1 MRLRLKLV
9 SIHFI
14 VLLML
19 SVSFVVY
26 VPKEAY
32 GSTTTL
38 EGLGDISRY
47 NAVVFGNHKAIGG
60 DIEGAIAVQGDM
72 DASGYTI
79 VGAAAGTSNIVGEKW
94 VDEGYPSLL
103 LSGKLKKSRE
113 ESFIIQNGI
122 VVMTKESDPDRII
135 QSSYDRIV
143 YKEKLEIDAKF
154 NEFRNIVNQV
164 SKNAGQYKTNTPIP
178 NMSHGIGK
186 DINNPN
192 IYVSSELT
200 GKISVDIRD
209 VFLPNAKDKDFIV
222 MYSDAI
228 EVTFKNGSILY
239 DTNNIGKATDIVP
252 TSQPYSPNSP
262 FTELYGKMIWVFP
275 NAKKITTEGYG
286 VVGSVFAPNA
296 VLETKG
302 GSINGQAFVGAV
314 QQTGGFEFHNFK
326 FNWKHWN
333 KPSTGKVK
341 IKKVDSNNDNKK
353 LVGAKFKIEDLNGKI
368 VGELVTNEEG
378 EAISKDLPIGNYTL
392 VEKEAPKGYE
402 LSKDKIAVKVEK
414 DAEVEIKIGNK
425 KLPDPM
431 GKMKLVKVDISD
443 KNKKLA
449 GAKFHIEDA
458 KGKVVGELITDEKGE
473 AISKDLPIGNY
484 TLVEKEAPKG
494 YELSKDKIAVKV
506 EKDAEV
512 EIKIGNK
519 KLPDPMGKMKLVKV
533 DISDKNKKLAGA
545 KFKIEDLNGKI
556 VGELVTNEEGEA
568 ISKDLPIGNYTLVEK
583 EAPKGYELSKD
594 KIAVKV
600 EKDAEVEIKIGNKKL
615 PDPMGKMKLVKVDI
629 SDKNK
634 KLAGAKFH
642 IEDAKGKVV
651 GELITD
657 EKGEMISKDLPIGNY
672 TLVEI
677 EAPKGYELLKD
688 KIAVKIEKDTV
699 VEIKIENKK
708 LPDPTGQFEIEKVDD
723 KDSELKLKGAVFQV
737 LDKEGKELSR
747 LITDEKGKVI
757 SNQLAIGK
765 YTIKEIKAP
774 NGYMLLRDPIEIEI
788 TEAVKKQKITVKNA
802 KNNWVIPNTGGSG
815 TTIFYV
821 MGIMLMFGVLYFCKK
836 NRIL

>member
-103 LSGKLKKSRE
+103 LSGKFKKSRE

-200 GKISVDIRD
+200 GKINLDIRD

-222 MYSDAI
+222 MYSNAT

-239 DTNNIGKATDIVP
+239 DTNNIGRATDIVP

-262 FTELYGKMIWVFP
+262 FTELYGKVIWVFP

-326 FNWKHWN
+326 FNWQHWN

-449 GAKFHIEDA
+449 GAKF
-458 KGKVVGELITDEKGE
+458 
-473 AISKDLPIGNY
+473 
-484 TLVEKEAPKG
+484 
-494 YELSKDKIAVKV
+494 
-506 EKDAEV
+506 
-512 EIKIGNK
+512 
-519 KLPDPMGKMKLVKV
+519 
-533 DISDKNKKLAGA
+533 
-545 KFKIEDLNGKI
+545 KIEDLNGKI
-556 VGELVTNEEGEA
+556 VGELVTNEEGEV
-568 ISKDLPIGNYTLVEK
+568 ISKDLPIGNYTLVEV
-583 EAPKGYELSKD
+583 EAPKGYELLKD
-594 KIAVKV
+594 KITVKI

-737 LDKEGKELSR
+737 LDKEGKEVSR

-788 TEAVKKQKITVKNA
+788 TEAVKTQKITVKNA

-821 MGIMLMFGVLYFCKK
+821 IGIMLMFGVLYFCKK

>member
-1 MRLRLKLV
+1 MRLRFKLV

-26 VPKEAY
+26 VPKEVY
-32 GSTTTL
+32 GSTTNL

-94 VDEGYPSLL
+94 GDEGYPSLL
-103 LSGKLKKSRE
+103 LSGKFKKSRE

-186 DINNPN
+186 DINNLN

-200 GKISVDIRD
+200 GKINLDIRD

-378 EAISKDLPIGNYTL
+378 EVISKDLPIGNYTL
-392 VEKEAPKGYE
+392 VEVEAPKGYE
-402 LSKDKIAVKVEK
+402 LLKDKITVKIEK
-414 DAEVEIKIGNK
+414 DAV
-425 KLPDPM
+425 
-431 GKMKLVKVDISD
+431 
-443 KNKKLA
+443 A
-449 GAKFHIEDA
+449 
-458 KGKVVGELITDEKGE
+458 
-473 AISKDLPIGNY
+473 
-484 TLVEKEAPKG
+484 
-494 YELSKDKIAVKV
+494 
-506 EKDAEV
+506 

-556 VGELVTNEEGEA
+556 VGELVTNEEGEV
-568 ISKDLPIGNYTLVEK
+568 ISKDLPIGNYTV
-583 EAPKGYELSKD
+583 
-594 KIAVKV
+594 
-600 EKDAEVEIKIGNKKL
+600 
-615 PDPMGKMKLVKVDI
+615 
-629 SDKNK
+629 
-634 KLAGAKFH
+634 
-642 IEDAKGKVV
+642 
-651 GELITD
+651 
-657 EKGEMISKDLPIGNY
+657 
-672 TLVEI
+672 VEI

-737 LDKEGKELSR
+737 LDKEGKEVSR
-747 LITDEKGKVI
+747 LITNEKGKVI

-788 TEAVKKQKITVKNA
+788 TEAVKTQKITVKNA

-821 MGIMLMFGVLYFCKK
+821 IGIMLMFAVLYFCKK

>member
-1 MRLRLKLV
+1 MRLRFKLV

-26 VPKEAY
+26 VPKEVY
-32 GSTTTL
+32 GSTTNL

-200 GKISVDIRD
+200 GKINLDIRD

-473 AISKDLPIGNY
+473 
-484 TLVEKEAPKG
+484 
-494 YELSKDKIAVKV
+494 
-506 EKDAEV
+506 
-512 EIKIGNK
+512 
-519 KLPDPMGKMKLVKV
+519 
-533 DISDKNKKLAGA
+533 
-545 KFKIEDLNGKI
+545 
-556 VGELVTNEEGEA
+556 
-568 ISKDLPIGNYTLVEK
+568 
-583 EAPKGYELSKD
+583 
-594 KIAVKV
+594 
-600 EKDAEVEIKIGNKKL
+600 
-615 PDPMGKMKLVKVDI
+615 
-629 SDKNK
+629 
-634 KLAGAKFH
+634 
-642 IEDAKGKVV
+642 
-651 GELITD
+651 
-657 EKGEMISKDLPIGNY
+657 MISKDLPIGNY

-788 TEAVKKQKITVKNA
+788 TEAVKTQKITVKNA

-821 MGIMLMFGVLYFCKK
+821 IGIMLMFGVLYFCKK

>member
-103 LSGKLKKSRE
+103 LSGKFKKSRE

-200 GKISVDIRD
+200 GKINLDIRD
-209 VFLPNAKDKDFIV
+209 VFLPNAKDKDFVV
-222 MYSDAI
+222 MYSNAT

-239 DTNNIGKATDIVP
+239 DTNNIGRATDIVP

-262 FTELYGKMIWVFP
+262 FTELYGKVIWVFP

-326 FNWKHWN
+326 FNWQHWN

-378 EAISKDLPIGNYTL
+378 EVISKDLPIGNYTL
-392 VEKEAPKGYE
+392 VEVEAPKGYE
-402 LSKDKIAVKVEK
+402 LLKDKIAVKIEK
-414 DAEVEIKIGNK
+414 DTV
-425 KLPDPM
+425 
-431 GKMKLVKVDISD
+431 
-443 KNKKLA
+443 
-449 GAKFHIEDA
+449 
-458 KGKVVGELITDEKGE
+458 
-473 AISKDLPIGNY
+473 
-484 TLVEKEAPKG
+484 
-494 YELSKDKIAVKV
+494 
-506 EKDAEV
+506 V

-556 VGELVTNEEGEA
+556 VGELVTNEEGEV
-568 ISKDLPIGNYTLVEK
+568 ISKDLPIGNYTLVE
-583 EAPKGYELSKD
+583 
-594 KIAVKV
+594 V
-600 EKDAEVEIKIGNKKL
+600 
-615 PDPMGKMKLVKVDI
+615 
-629 SDKNK
+629 
-634 KLAGAKFH
+634 
-642 IEDAKGKVV
+642 
-651 GELITD
+651 
-657 EKGEMISKDLPIGNY
+657 
-672 TLVEI
+672 

-788 TEAVKKQKITVKNA
+788 TEAVKTQKITVKNA

-821 MGIMLMFGVLYFCKK
+821 IGIMLMFGVLYFCKK

>member
-19 SVSFVVY
+19 SVSFVLY

-449 GAKFHIEDA
+449 GAKF
-458 KGKVVGELITDEKGE
+458 
-473 AISKDLPIGNY
+473 
-484 TLVEKEAPKG
+484 
-494 YELSKDKIAVKV
+494 
-506 EKDAEV
+506 
-512 EIKIGNK
+512 
-519 KLPDPMGKMKLVKV
+519 
-533 DISDKNKKLAGA
+533 
-545 KFKIEDLNGKI
+545 KIEDLNGKI
-556 VGELVTNEEGEA
+556 VGELVTNEEGEV
-568 ISKDLPIGNYTLVEK
+568 ISKDLPIGNYTLVEV
-583 EAPKGYELSKD
+583 EAPKGYELLKD
-594 KIAVKV
+594 KITVKI

-672 TLVEI
+672 TLVEV

-774 NGYMLLRDPIEIEI
+774 NGYMLFRDPIEIEI
-788 TEAVKKQKITVKNA
+788 TEAVKTQKITVKNA

-815 TTIFYV
+815 TTNFYV
-821 MGIMLMFGVLYFCKK
+821 IGIMLMFGVLYFCKK

>member
-1 MRLRLKLV
+1 
-9 SIHFI
+9 
-14 VLLML
+14 ML

-103 LSGKLKKSRE
+103 LSGKFKKSRE

-135 QSSYDRIV
+135 QSSYDHIV

-178 NMSHGIGK
+178 NMSYGIGK
-186 DINNPN
+186 DINNSN

-200 GKISVDIRD
+200 GKNNLDIRD
-209 VFLPNAKDKDFIV
+209 VFLPSAKDKDFIV
-222 MYSDAI
+222 MYSDAT

-239 DTNNIGKATDIVP
+239 DTNNIGRATDIVP

-262 FTELYGKMIWVFP
+262 FTELYGKVIWVFP

-326 FNWKHWN
+326 FNWQHWN

-449 GAKFHIEDA
+449 GAKF
-458 KGKVVGELITDEKGE
+458 
-473 AISKDLPIGNY
+473 
-484 TLVEKEAPKG
+484 
-494 YELSKDKIAVKV
+494 
-506 EKDAEV
+506 
-512 EIKIGNK
+512 
-519 KLPDPMGKMKLVKV
+519 
-533 DISDKNKKLAGA
+533 
-545 KFKIEDLNGKI
+545 KIEDLNGKI
-556 VGELVTNEEGEA
+556 VGELVTNEEGEV
-568 ISKDLPIGNYTLVEK
+568 ISKDLLIGNYTLVEV
-583 EAPKGYELSKD
+583 EAPKGYELLKD
-594 KIAVKV
+594 KITVKI

-788 TEAVKKQKITVKNA
+788 TEAVKTQKITVKNA

-821 MGIMLMFGVLYFCKK
+821 IGIMLMFGVLYFCKK

>member
-1 MRLRLKLV
+1 MRLQLKLV
-9 SIHFI
+9 SIHFM

-19 SVSFVVY
+19 CVSFVVY
-26 VPKEAY
+26 APKEAY
-32 GSTTTL
+32 GSTTNL

-47 NAVVFGNHKAIGG
+47 NAVVFGNHIAVGG
-60 DIEGAIAVQGDM
+60 DIEGAIAVQGNM

-94 VDEGYPSLL
+94 SDDGYPSLL
-103 LSGKLKKSRE
+103 LSGKFKKSRE

-164 SKNAGQYKTNTPIP
+164 SKNAGQYKTDTPIS
-178 NMSHGIGK
+178 NMSYGMGK

-200 GKISVDIRD
+200 GKINLDIRD

-239 DTNNIGKATDIVP
+239 DTNNIGRATDIIP

-262 FTELYGKMIWVFP
+262 FTELYGKVIWVFP

-302 GSINGQAFVGAV
+302 GSINGQAFVSTV

-326 FNWKHWN
+326 FNWQLWN

-341 IKKVDSNNDNKK
+341 IKKVDSNNGNKK
-353 LVGAKFKIEDLNGKI
+353 LLGAKFHIEDSNKKV
-368 VGELVTNEEG
+368 VGELVTDEKG
-378 EAISKDLPIGNYTL
+378 EAISKELPIGNYTL
-392 VEKEAPKGYE
+392 VETEAPKGYDLLKDKIAVKIEKDAVVEIKTGNKKLPDPMGKMKLVKVDTLDKNKKLAGAKFHIEDSNKKVVGE
-402 LSKDKIAVKVEK
+402 LVTDGQGEAISKELPIGNYTLVEVEAPKGYDLLKDKIAVKVEK
-414 DAEVEIKIGNK
+414 DVVVEIKIGNK

-431 GKMKLVKVDISD
+431 GKMKLVKVDTSD

-449 GAKFHIEDA
+449 GAKFHIEDSN
-458 KGKVVGELITDEKGE
+458 KKVVGELVTDEKGE
-473 AISKDLPIGNY
+473 AISKKLPIGNY
-484 TLVEKEAPKG
+484 TLVETEAPKG
-494 YELSKDKIAVKV
+494 YD
-506 EKDAEV
+506 
-512 EIKIGNK
+512 
-519 KLPDPMGKMKLVKV
+519 
-533 DISDKNKKLAGA
+533 
-545 KFKIEDLNGKI
+545 
-556 VGELVTNEEGEA
+556 
-568 ISKDLPIGNYTLVEK
+568 
-583 EAPKGYELSKD
+583 
-594 KIAVKV
+594 
-600 EKDAEVEIKIGNKKL
+600 
-615 PDPMGKMKLVKVDI
+615 
-629 SDKNK
+629 
-634 KLAGAKFH
+634 
-642 IEDAKGKVV
+642 
-651 GELITD
+651 
-657 EKGEMISKDLPIGNY
+657 
-672 TLVEI
+672 
-677 EAPKGYELLKD
+677 LLKD

-699 VEIKIENKK
+699 VEIKIGNKK

-723 KDSELKLKGAVFQV
+723 KDINLKLKGAVFQV
-737 LDKEGKELSR
+737 LDKEGKEVTR
-747 LITDEKGKVI
+747 LTTDEKGKVI
-757 SNQLAIGK
+757 SNQLVLGK
-765 YTIKEIKAP
+765 YMIKEIKAP

-788 TEAVKKQKITVKNA
+788 TEAVRPQKLTVKNV
-802 KNNWVIPNTGGSG
+802 KNNWIIPNTGGSG
-815 TTIFYV
+815 TTSFYV
-821 MGIMLMFGVLYFCKK
+821 IGFVLMFGVLCLYKK
-836 NRIL
+836 NRI

>member
-38 EGLGDISRY
+38 EGIGDISRY

-122 VVMTKESDPDRII
+122 VVMTQESDPDRII

-186 DINNPN
+186 DINNPK

-378 EAISKDLPIGNYTL
+378 EVISKDLPIGNYTL
-392 VEKEAPKGYE
+392 VEVEAPKGYE
-402 LSKDKIAVKVEK
+402 LLKDKITVKIEK

-425 KLPDPM
+425 KLP
-431 GKMKLVKVDISD
+431 
-443 KNKKLA
+443 N
-449 GAKFHIEDA
+449 
-458 KGKVVGELITDEKGE
+458 
-473 AISKDLPIGNY
+473 
-484 TLVEKEAPKG
+484 
-494 YELSKDKIAVKV
+494 
-506 EKDAEV
+506 
-512 EIKIGNK
+512 
-519 KLPDPMGKMKLVKV
+519 
-533 DISDKNKKLAGA
+533 
-545 KFKIEDLNGKI
+545 
-556 VGELVTNEEGEA
+556 
-568 ISKDLPIGNYTLVEK
+568 
-583 EAPKGYELSKD
+583 
-594 KIAVKV
+594 
-600 EKDAEVEIKIGNKKL
+600 
-615 PDPMGKMKLVKVDI
+615 PMGKMKLVKVDI

-788 TEAVKKQKITVKNA
+788 TEAVKTQKITVKNA

-821 MGIMLMFGVLYFCKK
+821 IGIMLMFGVLYFCKK

>member
-19 SVSFVVY
+19 SVSFVIY
-26 VPKEAY
+26 VPKEVY
-32 GSTTTL
+32 GSTTNL

-103 LSGKLKKSRE
+103 LSGKFKKSRE

-164 SKNAGQYKTNTPIP
+164 SKNTGQYKTNTPIP

-200 GKISVDIRD
+200 GKINLDIRD

-222 MYSDAI
+222 MHSDAT

-239 DTNNIGKATDIVP
+239 DTNNIGRATDIIP

-262 FTELYGKMIWVFP
+262 FTELYGKVIWVFP

-326 FNWKHWN
+326 FNWQHWN

-353 LVGAKFKIEDLNGKI
+353 LEGAKFHIEDSKGKI
-368 VGELVTNEEG
+368 VGELVTNKEG
-378 EAISKDLPIGNYTL
+378 EAISKDLPKGNYTL
-392 VEKEAPKGYE
+392 VEIEAPKDYE
-402 LSKDKIAVKVEK
+402 LLKDKIAVKVEK
-414 DAEVEIKIGNK
+414 DAVVEIKIGNK

-431 GKMKLVKVDISD
+431 GKIKLVKVDISD

-449 GAKFHIEDA
+449 GAKFHIEDS
-458 KGKVVGELITDEKGE
+458 KGKIVGELVTNEEGE
-473 AISKDLPIGNY
+473 VISKDLPIGNY
-484 TLVEKEAPKG
+484 TLVE
-494 YELSKDKIAVKV
+494 V
-506 EKDAEV
+506 
-512 EIKIGNK
+512 
-519 KLPDPMGKMKLVKV
+519 
-533 DISDKNKKLAGA
+533 
-545 KFKIEDLNGKI
+545 
-556 VGELVTNEEGEA
+556 
-568 ISKDLPIGNYTLVEK
+568 
-583 EAPKGYELSKD
+583 
-594 KIAVKV
+594 
-600 EKDAEVEIKIGNKKL
+600 
-615 PDPMGKMKLVKVDI
+615 
-629 SDKNK
+629 
-634 KLAGAKFH
+634 
-642 IEDAKGKVV
+642 
-651 GELITD
+651 
-657 EKGEMISKDLPIGNY
+657 
-672 TLVEI
+672 
-677 EAPKGYELLKD
+677 EAPKGYELLKE
-688 KIAVKIEKDTV
+688 KITVKVEKDAV
-699 VEIKIENKK
+699 VEIKIGNKK

-723 KDSELKLKGAVFQV
+723 KDINLKLQGAIFQV
-737 LDKEGKELSR
+737 LDKEGKEVAR
-747 LITDEKGKVI
+747 LTTDEKGKVI
-757 SNQLAIGK
+757 SSQLVLGK

-788 TEAVKKQKITVKNA
+788 TEAVKTQKITVKNA

-821 MGIMLMFGVLYFCKK
+821 IGIMLMFAVLYFCKK

>member
-1 MRLRLKLV
+1 
-9 SIHFI
+9 
-14 VLLML
+14 ML
-19 SVSFVVY
+19 SVSFVIY
-26 VPKEAY
+26 VPKEVY
-32 GSTTTL
+32 GSTTNL

-103 LSGKLKKSRE
+103 LSGKFKKSRE

-200 GKISVDIRD
+200 GKINLDIRD
-209 VFLPNAKDKDFIV
+209 VFLPSAKDKDFIV
-222 MYSDAI
+222 MYSDAT

-239 DTNNIGKATDIVP
+239 DTNNIGRATDIVP

-262 FTELYGKMIWVFP
+262 FTELYGKVIWVFP
-275 NAKKITTEGYG
+275 NAKKIITEGYG

-326 FNWKHWN
+326 FNWQHWN
-333 KPSTGKVK
+333 KPSTGKIK
-341 IKKVDSNNDNKK
+341 IKKVDSNNVNKK
-353 LVGAKFKIEDLNGKI
+353 LIGAKFHIEDSNKKV

-378 EAISKDLPIGNYTL
+378 EAISKDLPKGNYTL
-392 VEKEAPKGYE
+392 VEIEAPKDYE
-402 LSKDKIAVKVEK
+402 LLKDKIAVKVEK
-414 DAEVEIKIGNK
+414 DAVVEIKIGNK

-449 GAKFHIEDA
+449 GAKFHIED
-458 KGKVVGELITDEKGE
+458 
-473 AISKDLPIGNY
+473 SK
-484 TLVEKEAPKG
+484 
-494 YELSKDKIAVKV
+494 
-506 EKDAEV
+506 
-512 EIKIGNK
+512 
-519 KLPDPMGKMKLVKV
+519 
-533 DISDKNKKLAGA
+533 
-545 KFKIEDLNGKI
+545 GKI
-556 VGELVTNEEGEA
+556 VGELVTNEEGEV
-568 ISKDLPIGNYTLVEK
+568 ISKDLPKGNYTLVE
-583 EAPKGYELSKD
+583 
-594 KIAVKV
+594 V
-600 EKDAEVEIKIGNKKL
+600 
-615 PDPMGKMKLVKVDI
+615 
-629 SDKNK
+629 
-634 KLAGAKFH
+634 
-642 IEDAKGKVV
+642 
-651 GELITD
+651 
-657 EKGEMISKDLPIGNY
+657 
-672 TLVEI
+672 
-677 EAPKGYELLKD
+677 EAPKGYELLKE
-688 KIAVKIEKDTV
+688 KITVKIEKDAV
-699 VEIKIENKK
+699 VEIKIGNKK

-723 KDSELKLKGAVFQV
+723 MDSELKLKGAVFQV
-737 LDKEGKELSR
+737 LDKEGKEVSR

-765 YTIKEIKAP
+765 YTIKEIKAT

-788 TEAVKKQKITVKNA
+788 TEAVKTQKITVKNA

-821 MGIMLMFGVLYFCKK
+821 IGIMLMFAVLYFYKK

>member
-1 MRLRLKLV
+1 MRLRFKLV

-26 VPKEAY
+26 VPKEVY
-32 GSTTTL
+32 GSTTNL

-200 GKISVDIRD
+200 GKINLDIRD

-473 AISKDLPIGNY
+473 
-484 TLVEKEAPKG
+484 
-494 YELSKDKIAVKV
+494 
-506 EKDAEV
+506 
-512 EIKIGNK
+512 
-519 KLPDPMGKMKLVKV
+519 
-533 DISDKNKKLAGA
+533 
-545 KFKIEDLNGKI
+545 
-556 VGELVTNEEGEA
+556 
-568 ISKDLPIGNYTLVEK
+568 
-583 EAPKGYELSKD
+583 
-594 KIAVKV
+594 
-600 EKDAEVEIKIGNKKL
+600 
-615 PDPMGKMKLVKVDI
+615 
-629 SDKNK
+629 
-634 KLAGAKFH
+634 
-642 IEDAKGKVV
+642 
-651 GELITD
+651 
-657 EKGEMISKDLPIGNY
+657 MISKDLPIGNY

-737 LDKEGKELSR
+737 LDKEGKEVSR
-747 LITDEKGKVI
+747 LITNEKGKVI

-788 TEAVKKQKITVKNA
+788 TEAVKTQKITVKNA

-821 MGIMLMFGVLYFCKK
+821 IGIMLMFGVLYFCKK

>member
-473 AISKDLPIGNY
+473 
-484 TLVEKEAPKG
+484 
-494 YELSKDKIAVKV
+494 
-506 EKDAEV
+506 
-512 EIKIGNK
+512 
-519 KLPDPMGKMKLVKV
+519 
-533 DISDKNKKLAGA
+533 
-545 KFKIEDLNGKI
+545 
-556 VGELVTNEEGEA
+556 
-568 ISKDLPIGNYTLVEK
+568 
-583 EAPKGYELSKD
+583 
-594 KIAVKV
+594 
-600 EKDAEVEIKIGNKKL
+600 
-615 PDPMGKMKLVKVDI
+615 
-629 SDKNK
+629 
-634 KLAGAKFH
+634 
-642 IEDAKGKVV
+642 
-651 GELITD
+651 
-657 EKGEMISKDLPIGNY
+657 MISKDLPIGNY

-708 LPDPTGQFEIEKVDD
+708 LPDPTGQLEIEKVDD

-757 SNQLAIGK
+757 STQLAIGK

-788 TEAVKKQKITVKNA
+788 TEAVKTQKITVKNA

-821 MGIMLMFGVLYFCKK
+821 IGIMLMFGVLYFCKK

>member
-1 MRLRLKLV
+1 M
-9 SIHFI
+9 

-19 SVSFVVY
+19 CVSFVVY
-26 VPKEAY
+26 APKEAY
-32 GSTTTL
+32 GSTTNL

-47 NAVVFGNHKAIGG
+47 NAVVFGNHIAVGG

-94 VDEGYPSLL
+94 DDEGYPSLL
-103 LSGKLKKSRE
+103 LSGKFKKSRE

-154 NEFRNIVNQV
+154 NEFHNIVNQV

-178 NMSHGIGK
+178 NMSYGIGK

-192 IYVSSELT
+192 IYVSSELV
-200 GKISVDIRD
+200 GKINLDIRD
-209 VFLPNAKDKDFIV
+209 VFLPNAKGKDFIV
-222 MYSDAI
+222 MYSDAK
-228 EVTFKNGSILY
+228 EVTFKNGAILY
-239 DTNNIGKATDIVP
+239 DTNDIGRATDIIP

-262 FTELYGKMIWVFP
+262 FTELYGKVIWVFP

-286 VVGSVFAPNA
+286 VVGSMFAPNA

-326 FNWKHWN
+326 FYWQHWN

-341 IKKVDSNNDNKK
+341 IKKVDSNNDNKE
-353 LVGAKFKIEDLNGKI
+353 LMGAKFHIEDSNKKV
-368 VGELVTNEEG
+368 VGELVTDGQG
-378 EAISKDLPIGNYTL
+378 EAISKELPIGNYTL
-392 VEKEAPKGYE
+392 VEVEAPKGYE
-402 LSKDKIAVKVEK
+402 LLKDKIAVKVEK
-414 DAEVEIKIGNK
+414 DVVVEIKIGNK

-431 GKMKLVKVDISD
+431 GKMKLVKVDTSD

-449 GAKFHIEDA
+449 GAKFHIEDSN
-458 KGKVVGELITDEKGE
+458 KKVVGELVTDEKGE
-473 AISKDLPIGNY
+473 AISKELPIGNY
-484 TLVEKEAPKG
+484 TLVEVEAPKG
-494 YELSKDKIAVKV
+494 YELLKDKIAVKV
-506 EKDAEV
+506 EKDVV

-533 DISDKNKKLAGA
+533 D
-545 KFKIEDLNGKI
+545 
-556 VGELVTNEEGEA
+556 T
-568 ISKDLPIGNYTLVEK
+568 
-583 EAPKGYELSKD
+583 
-594 KIAVKV
+594 
-600 EKDAEVEIKIGNKKL
+600 
-615 PDPMGKMKLVKVDI
+615 

-642 IEDAKGKVV
+642 IEDSNKKVV
-651 GELITD
+651 GELVTD
-657 EKGEMISKDLPIGNY
+657 EKGEVISKELPIGNY
-672 TLVEI
+672 TLVEV

-699 VEIKIENKK
+699 VEIKIGNKK

-723 KDSELKLKGAVFQV
+723 KDINLKLKGAVFQV
-737 LDKEGKELSR
+737 LDKEGKEVTR
-747 LITDEKGKVI
+747 LTTDEKGKVI
-757 SNQLAIGK
+757 SNQLVLGK

-788 TEAVKKQKITVKNA
+788 TKAVRTQKLTVKNV

-815 TTIFYV
+815 TTSFYV
-821 MGIMLMFGVLYFCKK
+821 IGFVLMFGVLYFCKK
-836 NRIL
+836 NRYIR

>member
-1 MRLRLKLV
+1 
-9 SIHFI
+9 
-14 VLLML
+14 ML

-449 GAKFHIEDA
+449 GAKF
-458 KGKVVGELITDEKGE
+458 
-473 AISKDLPIGNY
+473 
-484 TLVEKEAPKG
+484 
-494 YELSKDKIAVKV
+494 
-506 EKDAEV
+506 
-512 EIKIGNK
+512 
-519 KLPDPMGKMKLVKV
+519 
-533 DISDKNKKLAGA
+533 
-545 KFKIEDLNGKI
+545 KIEDLNGKI
-556 VGELVTNEEGEA
+556 VGELVTNEEGEV
-568 ISKDLPIGNYTLVEK
+568 ISKDLPIGNYTLVEV
-583 EAPKGYELSKD
+583 EAPKGYELLKD
-594 KIAVKV
+594 KITVKI
-600 EKDAEVEIKIGNKKL
+600 EKDAEVEIEIGNKKL

-657 EKGEMISKDLPIGNY
+657 EKGEIISNDLPIGNY

-821 MGIMLMFGVLYFCKK
+821 IGIMLMFGVLYFCKK

>member
-239 DTNNIGKATDIVP
+239 DTNNIGKAIDIVP

-449 GAKFHIEDA
+449 GAKF
-458 KGKVVGELITDEKGE
+458 
-473 AISKDLPIGNY
+473 
-484 TLVEKEAPKG
+484 
-494 YELSKDKIAVKV
+494 
-506 EKDAEV
+506 
-512 EIKIGNK
+512 
-519 KLPDPMGKMKLVKV
+519 
-533 DISDKNKKLAGA
+533 
-545 KFKIEDLNGKI
+545 KIEDLNGKI
-556 VGELVTNEEGEA
+556 VGELVTNEEGEV
-568 ISKDLPIGNYTLVEK
+568 ISKDLPIGNYTLVEV
-583 EAPKGYELSKD
+583 EAPKGYELLKD
-594 KIAVKV
+594 KIAVKI
-600 EKDAEVEIKIGNKKL
+600 EKDTVVEIKIENKKL

-757 SNQLAIGK
+757 SSQLAIGK

-821 MGIMLMFGVLYFCKK
+821 IGIMLMFGVLYFCKK

>member
-32 GSTTTL
+32 GSTTNL

-94 VDEGYPSLL
+94 GDEGYPSLL
-103 LSGKLKKSRE
+103 LSGKFKKSRE

-135 QSSYDRIV
+135 HSSYDRIV

-200 GKISVDIRD
+200 GKINLDIRD

-228 EVTFKNGSILY
+228 EVTFKNGAILY
-239 DTNNIGKATDIVP
+239 DKNNIGRATDIIP

-262 FTELYGKMIWVFP
+262 FTELYSKMIWVFP

-353 LVGAKFKIEDLNGKI
+353 LEGAKFKIEDSKGKI

-378 EAISKDLPIGNYTL
+378 EAISKDLPIGNYTV
-392 VEKEAPKGYE
+392 VEVEAPKGYE
-402 LSKDKIAVKVEK
+402 LLKDNITVKIEK
-414 DAEVEIKIGNK
+414 DAV
-425 KLPDPM
+425 
-431 GKMKLVKVDISD
+431 
-443 KNKKLA
+443 
-449 GAKFHIEDA
+449 
-458 KGKVVGELITDEKGE
+458 
-473 AISKDLPIGNY
+473 
-484 TLVEKEAPKG
+484 
-494 YELSKDKIAVKV
+494 
-506 EKDAEV
+506 V

-545 KFKIEDLNGKI
+545 KFKIEDSKGKI

-568 ISKDLPIGNYTLVEK
+568 ISKDLPIGNYTVVEV
-583 EAPKGYELSKD
+583 EAPKGYELLKD
-594 KIAVKV
+594 NITVKI
-600 EKDAEVEIKIGNKKL
+600 EKDAVVEIKIGNKKL

-634 KLAGAKFH
+634 KLARAKFH
-642 IEDAKGKVV
+642 IEDSNKKVV
-651 GELITD
+651 GELVTN
-657 EKGEMISKDLPIGNY
+657 EEGEVISKDLPIGNY
-672 TLVEI
+672 TVVEI

-699 VEIKIENKK
+699 VEIKIGNKK

-723 KDSELKLKGAVFQV
+723 MDSELKLKGAVFQV
-737 LDKEGKELSR
+737 LDKEGKEVSR

-774 NGYMLLRDPIEIEI
+774 NGYMLLRDSIEIEI
-788 TEAVKKQKITVKNA
+788 TEAVKTQKITVKNA
-802 KNNWVIPNTGGSG
+802 KNNWVIPNTGGRG

-821 MGIMLMFGVLYFCKK
+821 IGIMLMFGVLYFCKK

>member
-1 MRLRLKLV
+1 MRLRFKLV

-26 VPKEAY
+26 VPKEVY

-94 VDEGYPSLL
+94 GDEGYPSLL
-103 LSGKLKKSRE
+103 LSGKFKKSRE

-135 QSSYDRIV
+135 QSSYNRIV

-200 GKISVDIRD
+200 GKINLDIRD

-449 GAKFHIEDA
+449 GAKF
-458 KGKVVGELITDEKGE
+458 
-473 AISKDLPIGNY
+473 
-484 TLVEKEAPKG
+484 
-494 YELSKDKIAVKV
+494 
-506 EKDAEV
+506 
-512 EIKIGNK
+512 
-519 KLPDPMGKMKLVKV
+519 
-533 DISDKNKKLAGA
+533 
-545 KFKIEDLNGKI
+545 KIEDLNGKI
-556 VGELVTNEEGEA
+556 VGELVTNEEGEV
-568 ISKDLPIGNYTLVEK
+568 ISKDLPIGNYTLVEV
-583 EAPKGYELSKD
+583 EAPKGYELLKA
-594 KIAVKV
+594 KITVKI

-788 TEAVKKQKITVKNA
+788 TEAVKTQKITVKNA

-821 MGIMLMFGVLYFCKK
+821 IGIMLMFAVLYFCKK

>member
-333 KPSTGKVK
+333 KPSIGKVK

-449 GAKFHIEDA
+449 GAKF
-458 KGKVVGELITDEKGE
+458 
-473 AISKDLPIGNY
+473 
-484 TLVEKEAPKG
+484 
-494 YELSKDKIAVKV
+494 
-506 EKDAEV
+506 
-512 EIKIGNK
+512 
-519 KLPDPMGKMKLVKV
+519 
-533 DISDKNKKLAGA
+533 
-545 KFKIEDLNGKI
+545 KIEDLNGKI
-556 VGELVTNEEGEA
+556 VGELVTNEEGEV
-568 ISKDLPIGNYTLVEK
+568 ISKDLPIGNYILVEV
-583 EAPKGYELSKD
+583 EAPKGYELVKD
-594 KIAVKV
+594 KITVKI
-600 EKDAEVEIKIGNKKL
+600 EKDAVVEIKIGNKKL

-788 TEAVKKQKITVKNA
+788 TEAVKTQKITVKNA

-821 MGIMLMFGVLYFCKK
+821 IGIMLMFGVLYFCKK

>member
-19 SVSFVVY
+19 SVSFVIY
-26 VPKEAY
+26 VPKEVY
-32 GSTTTL
+32 GSTTNL

-60 DIEGAIAVQGDM
+60 DIEGATAVQGDM

-103 LSGKLKKSRE
+103 LSGKFKKSRE

-200 GKISVDIRD
+200 GKINLDIRD

-222 MYSDAI
+222 MYSDAT

-239 DTNNIGKATDIVP
+239 DTNNIGRATDIVP

-262 FTELYGKMIWVFP
+262 FTQLYGKVIWVFP
-275 NAKKITTEGYG
+275 NAKKIITEGYG

-326 FNWKHWN
+326 FNWQHWN

-353 LVGAKFKIEDLNGKI
+353 LVGAKFHIEDL
-368 VGELVTNEEG
+368 
-378 EAISKDLPIGNYTL
+378 
-392 VEKEAPKGYE
+392 KE
-402 LSKDKIAVKVEK
+402 
-414 DAEVEIKIGNK
+414 
-425 KLPDPM
+425 
-431 GKMKLVKVDISD
+431 
-443 KNKKLA
+443 
-449 GAKFHIEDA
+449 
-458 KGKVVGELITDEKGE
+458 
-473 AISKDLPIGNY
+473 
-484 TLVEKEAPKG
+484 
-494 YELSKDKIAVKV
+494 
-506 EKDAEV
+506 
-512 EIKIGNK
+512 
-519 KLPDPMGKMKLVKV
+519 
-533 DISDKNKKLAGA
+533 
-545 KFKIEDLNGKI
+545 
-556 VGELVTNEEGEA
+556 
-568 ISKDLPIGNYTLVEK
+568 
-583 EAPKGYELSKD
+583 
-594 KIAVKV
+594 
-600 EKDAEVEIKIGNKKL
+600 
-615 PDPMGKMKLVKVDI
+615 
-629 SDKNK
+629 
-634 KLAGAKFH
+634 
-642 IEDAKGKVV
+642 KVV

-672 TLVEI
+672 TLVEV
-677 EAPKGYELLKD
+677 EAPKDYELLKD
-688 KIAVKIEKDTV
+688 KIAVKIEKDAV
-699 VEIKIENKK
+699 VEIKIGNKK

-737 LDKEGKELSR
+737 LDKEGKEVSR

-788 TEAVKKQKITVKNA
+788 TEAVKTQKITVKNA

-821 MGIMLMFGVLYFCKK
+821 IGIMLMFAVLYFCKK

>member
-392 VEKEAPKGYE
+392 VEIEAPKGYE
-402 LSKDKIAVKVEK
+402 LSKDKITVKIEK
-414 DAEVEIKIGNK
+414 DAEVEIEIGNK

-473 AISKDLPIGNY
+473 I
-484 TLVEKEAPKG
+484 
-494 YELSKDKIAVKV
+494 
-506 EKDAEV
+506 
-512 EIKIGNK
+512 
-519 KLPDPMGKMKLVKV
+519 
-533 DISDKNKKLAGA
+533 
-545 KFKIEDLNGKI
+545 
-556 VGELVTNEEGEA
+556 
-568 ISKDLPIGNYTLVEK
+568 
-583 EAPKGYELSKD
+583 
-594 KIAVKV
+594 
-600 EKDAEVEIKIGNKKL
+600 
-615 PDPMGKMKLVKVDI
+615 
-629 SDKNK
+629 
-634 KLAGAKFH
+634 
-642 IEDAKGKVV
+642 
-651 GELITD
+651 
-657 EKGEMISKDLPIGNY
+657 ISKDLPIGNY

-821 MGIMLMFGVLYFCKK
+821 IGIMLMFGVLYFCKK

>member
-103 LSGKLKKSRE
+103 LSGKFKKSRE

-200 GKISVDIRD
+200 GKINLDIRD
-209 VFLPNAKDKDFIV
+209 VFLPNAKDKDFVV
-222 MYSDAI
+222 MYSNAT

-239 DTNNIGKATDIVP
+239 DTNNIGRATDIVP

-262 FTELYGKMIWVFP
+262 FTELYGKVIWVFP

-326 FNWKHWN
+326 FNWQHWN

-353 LVGAKFKIEDLNGKI
+353 LV
-368 VGELVTNEEG
+368 
-378 EAISKDLPIGNYTL
+378 
-392 VEKEAPKGYE
+392 
-402 LSKDKIAVKVEK
+402 
-414 DAEVEIKIGNK
+414 
-425 KLPDPM
+425 
-431 GKMKLVKVDISD
+431 
-443 KNKKLA
+443 
-449 GAKFHIEDA
+449 
-458 KGKVVGELITDEKGE
+458 
-473 AISKDLPIGNY
+473 
-484 TLVEKEAPKG
+484 
-494 YELSKDKIAVKV
+494 
-506 EKDAEV
+506 
-512 EIKIGNK
+512 
-519 KLPDPMGKMKLVKV
+519 
-533 DISDKNKKLAGA
+533 GA

-788 TEAVKKQKITVKNA
+788 TEAVKTQKITVKNA

-821 MGIMLMFGVLYFCKK
+821 IGIMLMFGVLYFCKK

>member
-1 MRLRLKLV
+1 MRLGLKLV

-26 VPKEAY
+26 VPQEAY
-32 GSTTTL
+32 GSTTNL

-103 LSGKLKKSRE
+103 LSGKFKKSRE

-135 QSSYDRIV
+135 QSSYDHIV

-178 NMSHGIGK
+178 NMSYGIGK
-186 DINNPN
+186 DINNSN

-200 GKISVDIRD
+200 GKNNLDIRD
-209 VFLPNAKDKDFIV
+209 VFLPSAKDKDFIV
-222 MYSDAI
+222 MYSDAT

-239 DTNNIGKATDIVP
+239 DTNNIGRATDIVP

-262 FTELYGKMIWVFP
+262 FTELYGKVIWVFP

-326 FNWKHWN
+326 FNWQHWN

-353 LVGAKFKIEDLNGKI
+353 LVGAKFHIEDSNKKV

-378 EAISKDLPIGNYTL
+378 EAISKDLPKGNYTL
-392 VEKEAPKGYE
+392 VEIEAPKDYE
-402 LSKDKIAVKVEK
+402 LLKDKIAVKVEK
-414 DAEVEIKIGNK
+414 DAVVEIKIGNK

-449 GAKFHIEDA
+449 GAKFHIEDS
-458 KGKVVGELITDEKGE
+458 KGKIVGELVTNEEGE
-473 AISKDLPIGNY
+473 VISKDLPIGNY
-484 TLVEKEAPKG
+484 TLVEVEAPKG
-494 YELSKDKIAVKV
+494 YELLKEKITVKI
-506 EKDAEV
+506 EKDAVV

-519 KLPDPMGKMKLVKV
+519 KLPDPMGKIKLVKV
-533 DISDKNKKLAGA
+533 DISDKNKKLARA
-545 KFKIEDLNGKI
+545 KFHIEDSKGKI
-556 VGELVTNEEGEA
+556 VGELVTNEEGEVV
-568 ISKDLPIGNYTLVEK
+568 SKDLPIGNYTLVE
-583 EAPKGYELSKD
+583 
-594 KIAVKV
+594 V
-600 EKDAEVEIKIGNKKL
+600 
-615 PDPMGKMKLVKVDI
+615 
-629 SDKNK
+629 
-634 KLAGAKFH
+634 
-642 IEDAKGKVV
+642 
-651 GELITD
+651 
-657 EKGEMISKDLPIGNY
+657 
-672 TLVEI
+672 
-677 EAPKGYELLKD
+677 EAPKGYELLKEQ
-688 KIAVKIEKDTV
+688 ITVKVEKDAV
-699 VEIKIENKK
+699 VEIKIGNKK

-723 KDSELKLKGAVFQV
+723 KDINLKLQGAIFQV
-737 LDKEGKELSR
+737 LDKEGKEVAR
-747 LITDEKGKVI
+747 LTTDEKGKVI
-757 SNQLAIGK
+757 SNQLVLGK

-788 TEAVKKQKITVKNA
+788 TEAVKTQKITVKNA

-821 MGIMLMFGVLYFCKK
+821 IGIMLMFGVLYFCKK
-836 NRIL
+836 NRIS

>member
-1 MRLRLKLV
+1 
-9 SIHFI
+9 
-14 VLLML
+14 ML

-26 VPKEAY
+26 VPKEVY
-32 GSTTTL
+32 GSTTNL

-94 VDEGYPSLL
+94 GDEGYPSLL
-103 LSGKLKKSRE
+103 LSGKFKKSRE

-200 GKISVDIRD
+200 GKINLDIRD

-449 GAKFHIEDA
+449 GAKF
-458 KGKVVGELITDEKGE
+458 
-473 AISKDLPIGNY
+473 
-484 TLVEKEAPKG
+484 
-494 YELSKDKIAVKV
+494 
-506 EKDAEV
+506 
-512 EIKIGNK
+512 
-519 KLPDPMGKMKLVKV
+519 
-533 DISDKNKKLAGA
+533 
-545 KFKIEDLNGKI
+545 KIEDLNGKI
-556 VGELVTNEEGEA
+556 VGELVTNEEGEV
-568 ISKDLPIGNYTLVEK
+568 ISKDLPIGNYTLVE
-583 EAPKGYELSKD
+583 
-594 KIAVKV
+594 V
-600 EKDAEVEIKIGNKKL
+600 
-615 PDPMGKMKLVKVDI
+615 
-629 SDKNK
+629 
-634 KLAGAKFH
+634 
-642 IEDAKGKVV
+642 
-651 GELITD
+651 
-657 EKGEMISKDLPIGNY
+657 
-672 TLVEI
+672 

-688 KIAVKIEKDTV
+688 KITVKIEKDAE

-788 TEAVKKQKITVKNA
+788 TEAVKTQKITVKNA

-821 MGIMLMFGVLYFCKK
+821 IGIMLMFGVLYFCKK

>member
-1 MRLRLKLV
+1 
-9 SIHFI
+9 
-14 VLLML
+14 ML

-32 GSTTTL
+32 GSTTNL

-94 VDEGYPSLL
+94 GDEGYPSLL
-103 LSGKLKKSRE
+103 FSGKFKKSRE

-200 GKISVDIRD
+200 GKINLDIRD

-222 MYSDAI
+222 MYSDAT

-239 DTNNIGKATDIVP
+239 DTNNIGRATDIVP

-262 FTELYGKMIWVFP
+262 FTELYGKVIWVFP
-275 NAKKITTEGYG
+275 NAKKIITEGYG

-326 FNWKHWN
+326 FNWQHWN

-353 LVGAKFKIEDLNGKI
+353 LEGAKFKIEDSKGKI

-402 LSKDKIAVKVEK
+402 LLKDNITVKIEK
-414 DAEVEIKIGNK
+414 DAVVEIKIGNK

-449 GAKFHIEDA
+449 RAKFHIEDS
-458 KGKVVGELITDEKGE
+458 KGKIVGELVTNEEGE
-473 AISKDLPIGNY
+473 VISKDLPIGNY
-484 TLVEKEAPKG
+484 TLVE
-494 YELSKDKIAVKV
+494 V
-506 EKDAEV
+506 
-512 EIKIGNK
+512 
-519 KLPDPMGKMKLVKV
+519 
-533 DISDKNKKLAGA
+533 
-545 KFKIEDLNGKI
+545 
-556 VGELVTNEEGEA
+556 
-568 ISKDLPIGNYTLVEK
+568 
-583 EAPKGYELSKD
+583 
-594 KIAVKV
+594 
-600 EKDAEVEIKIGNKKL
+600 
-615 PDPMGKMKLVKVDI
+615 
-629 SDKNK
+629 
-634 KLAGAKFH
+634 
-642 IEDAKGKVV
+642 
-651 GELITD
+651 
-657 EKGEMISKDLPIGNY
+657 
-672 TLVEI
+672 
-677 EAPKGYELLKD
+677 EAPKGYELLKE
-688 KIAVKIEKDTV
+688 KITVKIEKDAV
-699 VEIKIENKK
+699 VEIKIGNKK

-723 KDSELKLKGAVFQV
+723 MDSELKLKGAVFQV
-737 LDKEGKELSR
+737 LDKEGKEVSR

-788 TEAVKKQKITVKNA
+788 TEAVKTQKITVKNA

-821 MGIMLMFGVLYFCKK
+821 IGIMLMFAVLYFYKK

>member
-26 VPKEAY
+26 VPKEVY
-32 GSTTTL
+32 GSTTNL

-79 VGAAAGTSNIVGEKW
+79 VGAATGTSNIVGEKW
-94 VDEGYPSLL
+94 GDEGYPSLL

-200 GKISVDIRD
+200 GKINLDIRD

-392 VEKEAPKGYE
+392 VEVEAPKGYE
-402 LSKDKIAVKVEK
+402 LLKDKITVKIEK

-449 GAKFHIEDA
+449 E
-458 KGKVVGELITDEKGE
+458 
-473 AISKDLPIGNY
+473 
-484 TLVEKEAPKG
+484 
-494 YELSKDKIAVKV
+494 
-506 EKDAEV
+506 
-512 EIKIGNK
+512 
-519 KLPDPMGKMKLVKV
+519 
-533 DISDKNKKLAGA
+533 
-545 KFKIEDLNGKI
+545 
-556 VGELVTNEEGEA
+556 
-568 ISKDLPIGNYTLVEK
+568 
-583 EAPKGYELSKD
+583 
-594 KIAVKV
+594 
-600 EKDAEVEIKIGNKKL
+600 
-615 PDPMGKMKLVKVDI
+615 
-629 SDKNK
+629 
-634 KLAGAKFH
+634 AKFH

-688 KIAVKIEKDTV
+688 KIAVKIEKDAV

-788 TEAVKKQKITVKNA
+788 TEAVKTQKITVKNA

-821 MGIMLMFGVLYFCKK
+821 IGIMLMFGVLYFCKK

>member
-32 GSTTTL
+32 GSTTNL

-94 VDEGYPSLL
+94 GDEGYPSLL
-103 LSGKLKKSRE
+103 LSGKFKKSRE

-200 GKISVDIRD
+200 GKINLDIRD

-222 MYSDAI
+222 MYSDAT

-239 DTNNIGKATDIVP
+239 DTNNIGRATDIVP

-262 FTELYGKMIWVFP
+262 FTELYGKVIWVFP
-275 NAKKITTEGYG
+275 NAKKIITEGYG

-326 FNWKHWN
+326 FNWQHWN

-353 LVGAKFKIEDLNGKI
+353 LEGAKFKIEDSKGKI

-378 EAISKDLPIGNYTL
+378 EAISKDLPIGNYTV
-392 VEKEAPKGYE
+392 VEVEAPKGYE
-402 LSKDKIAVKVEK
+402 LLKDNITVKIEK
-414 DAEVEIKIGNK
+414 DAVVEIKIGNK

-449 GAKFHIEDA
+449 RAKFHIED
-458 KGKVVGELITDEKGE
+458 
-473 AISKDLPIGNY
+473 SK
-484 TLVEKEAPKG
+484 
-494 YELSKDKIAVKV
+494 
-506 EKDAEV
+506 
-512 EIKIGNK
+512 
-519 KLPDPMGKMKLVKV
+519 
-533 DISDKNKKLAGA
+533 
-545 KFKIEDLNGKI
+545 GKI
-556 VGELVTNEEGEA
+556 VGELVTNEEGEV
-568 ISKDLPIGNYTLVEK
+568 ISKDLPIGNYTVVE
-583 EAPKGYELSKD
+583 
-594 KIAVKV
+594 V
-600 EKDAEVEIKIGNKKL
+600 
-615 PDPMGKMKLVKVDI
+615 
-629 SDKNK
+629 
-634 KLAGAKFH
+634 
-642 IEDAKGKVV
+642 
-651 GELITD
+651 
-657 EKGEMISKDLPIGNY
+657 
-672 TLVEI
+672 
-677 EAPKGYELLKD
+677 EAPKGYELLKE
-688 KIAVKIEKDTV
+688 KITVKIEKDAV
-699 VEIKIENKK
+699 VEIKIGNKK

-723 KDSELKLKGAVFQV
+723 MDSELKLKGAVFQV
-737 LDKEGKELSR
+737 LDKEGKEVSR

-774 NGYMLLRDPIEIEI
+774 NGYMLLRGPIEIEI
-788 TEAVKKQKITVKNA
+788 TEAVKTQKITVKNA

-821 MGIMLMFGVLYFCKK
+821 IGIMLMFAVLYFYKK

>member
-378 EAISKDLPIGNYTL
+378 EVISKDLPIGNYTL
-392 VEKEAPKGYE
+392 VEVEAPKGYE
-402 LSKDKIAVKVEK
+402 LLKDKIAVKIEK
-414 DAEVEIKIGNK
+414 DAEVEIEIGNK

-473 AISKDLPIGNY
+473 I
-484 TLVEKEAPKG
+484 
-494 YELSKDKIAVKV
+494 
-506 EKDAEV
+506 
-512 EIKIGNK
+512 
-519 KLPDPMGKMKLVKV
+519 
-533 DISDKNKKLAGA
+533 
-545 KFKIEDLNGKI
+545 
-556 VGELVTNEEGEA
+556 
-568 ISKDLPIGNYTLVEK
+568 
-583 EAPKGYELSKD
+583 
-594 KIAVKV
+594 
-600 EKDAEVEIKIGNKKL
+600 
-615 PDPMGKMKLVKVDI
+615 
-629 SDKNK
+629 
-634 KLAGAKFH
+634 
-642 IEDAKGKVV
+642 
-651 GELITD
+651 
-657 EKGEMISKDLPIGNY
+657 ISKDLPIGNY

-821 MGIMLMFGVLYFCKK
+821 IGIMLMFGVLYFCKK

>member
-103 LSGKLKKSRE
+103 LSGKFKKSRE

-200 GKISVDIRD
+200 GKINLDIRD

-222 MYSDAI
+222 MYSNAT

-239 DTNNIGKATDIVP
+239 DTNNIGRATDIVP

-262 FTELYGKMIWVFP
+262 FTELYGKVIWVFP

-326 FNWKHWN
+326 FNWQHWN

-449 GAKFHIEDA
+449 GAKF
-458 KGKVVGELITDEKGE
+458 
-473 AISKDLPIGNY
+473 
-484 TLVEKEAPKG
+484 
-494 YELSKDKIAVKV
+494 
-506 EKDAEV
+506 
-512 EIKIGNK
+512 
-519 KLPDPMGKMKLVKV
+519 
-533 DISDKNKKLAGA
+533 
-545 KFKIEDLNGKI
+545 KIEDLNGKI
-556 VGELVTNEEGEA
+556 VGELVTNEEGEV
-568 ISKDLPIGNYTLVEK
+568 ISKDLPIGNYTLVEV
-583 EAPKGYELSKD
+583 EAPKGYELLKD
-594 KIAVKV
+594 KITVKI

-788 TEAVKKQKITVKNA
+788 TEAVKTQKITVKNA

-821 MGIMLMFGVLYFCKK
+821 IGIMLMFGVLYFCKK

>member
-1 MRLRLKLV
+1 MRLRFKLV

-26 VPKEAY
+26 VPKEVY

-94 VDEGYPSLL
+94 GDEGYPSLL
-103 LSGKLKKSRE
+103 LSGKFKKSRE

-135 QSSYDRIV
+135 QSSYNRIV

-200 GKISVDIRD
+200 GKINLDIRD

-449 GAKFHIEDA
+449 GAKF
-458 KGKVVGELITDEKGE
+458 
-473 AISKDLPIGNY
+473 
-484 TLVEKEAPKG
+484 
-494 YELSKDKIAVKV
+494 
-506 EKDAEV
+506 
-512 EIKIGNK
+512 
-519 KLPDPMGKMKLVKV
+519 
-533 DISDKNKKLAGA
+533 
-545 KFKIEDLNGKI
+545 KIEDLNGKI
-556 VGELVTNEEGEA
+556 VGELVTNEEGEV
-568 ISKDLPIGNYTLVEK
+568 ISKDLPIGNYTLVEV
-583 EAPKGYELSKD
+583 EAPKGYELLKD
-594 KIAVKV
+594 KITVKI

-788 TEAVKKQKITVKNA
+788 TEAVKTQKITVKNA

-821 MGIMLMFGVLYFCKK
+821 IGIMLMFGVLYFCKK

>member
-26 VPKEAY
+26 VPKEVY
-32 GSTTTL
+32 GSTTNL
-38 EGLGDISRY
+38 ESLGDISRY

-103 LSGKLKKSRE
+103 LSGKFKKSRE
-113 ESFIIQNGI
+113 ESFIIQNGM

-143 YKEKLEIDAKF
+143 YKEQLEIDAKF

-200 GKISVDIRD
+200 GKINLDIRD
-209 VFLPNAKDKDFIV
+209 VFLPSAKDKDFIV
-222 MYSDAI
+222 MYSDAT

-239 DTNNIGKATDIVP
+239 DTNNIGRATDIVP

-262 FTELYGKMIWVFP
+262 FTELYGKVIWVFP

-326 FNWKHWN
+326 FNWQHWN

-353 LVGAKFKIEDLNGKI
+353 LVGAKFHIEDSKGKI
-368 VGELVTNEEG
+368 VGELVTNKEG
-378 EAISKDLPIGNYTL
+378 EAISKDLPKGNYTL
-392 VEKEAPKGYE
+392 VEIEAPKDYE
-402 LSKDKIAVKVEK
+402 LLKDKIAVKVEK
-414 DAEVEIKIGNK
+414 DAVVEIKIGNK

-449 GAKFHIEDA
+449 GAKFHIEDS
-458 KGKVVGELITDEKGE
+458 KGKIVGELVTNEEGE
-473 AISKDLPIGNY
+473 VISKDLPIGNY
-484 TLVEKEAPKG
+484 TLVE
-494 YELSKDKIAVKV
+494 V
-506 EKDAEV
+506 
-512 EIKIGNK
+512 
-519 KLPDPMGKMKLVKV
+519 
-533 DISDKNKKLAGA
+533 
-545 KFKIEDLNGKI
+545 
-556 VGELVTNEEGEA
+556 
-568 ISKDLPIGNYTLVEK
+568 
-583 EAPKGYELSKD
+583 
-594 KIAVKV
+594 
-600 EKDAEVEIKIGNKKL
+600 
-615 PDPMGKMKLVKVDI
+615 
-629 SDKNK
+629 
-634 KLAGAKFH
+634 
-642 IEDAKGKVV
+642 
-651 GELITD
+651 
-657 EKGEMISKDLPIGNY
+657 
-672 TLVEI
+672 
-677 EAPKGYELLKD
+677 EAPKGYELLKE
-688 KIAVKIEKDTV
+688 KITVKIEKDAV
-699 VEIKIENKK
+699 VEIKIGNKK

-723 KDSELKLKGAVFQV
+723 MDSELKLKGAVFQV
-737 LDKEGKELSR
+737 LDKEGKEVSR

-788 TEAVKKQKITVKNA
+788 TEAVKTQKITVKNA

-821 MGIMLMFGVLYFCKK
+821 IGIMLMFAVLYFCKK

>member
-1 MRLRLKLV
+1 MRLRFKLV

-19 SVSFVVY
+19 SVSFFVY
-26 VPKEAY
+26 VPKEVY
-32 GSTTTL
+32 GSTTNL

-94 VDEGYPSLL
+94 GDEGYPSLL
-103 LSGKLKKSRE
+103 LSGKFKKSRE

-186 DINNPN
+186 DINNLN

-200 GKISVDIRD
+200 GKINLDIRD

-449 GAKFHIEDA
+449 GAKF
-458 KGKVVGELITDEKGE
+458 
-473 AISKDLPIGNY
+473 N
-484 TLVEKEAPKG
+484 
-494 YELSKDKIAVKV
+494 
-506 EKDAEV
+506 
-512 EIKIGNK
+512 
-519 KLPDPMGKMKLVKV
+519 
-533 DISDKNKKLAGA
+533 
-545 KFKIEDLNGKI
+545 IEDLNGKI
-556 VGELVTNEEGEA
+556 VGELVTNEEGEV
-568 ISKDLPIGNYTLVEK
+568 ISKDLPIGNYTV
-583 EAPKGYELSKD
+583 
-594 KIAVKV
+594 
-600 EKDAEVEIKIGNKKL
+600 
-615 PDPMGKMKLVKVDI
+615 
-629 SDKNK
+629 
-634 KLAGAKFH
+634 
-642 IEDAKGKVV
+642 
-651 GELITD
+651 
-657 EKGEMISKDLPIGNY
+657 
-672 TLVEI
+672 VEI

-737 LDKEGKELSR
+737 LDKEGKEVSR
-747 LITDEKGKVI
+747 LITNEKGKVI

-788 TEAVKKQKITVKNA
+788 TEAVKTQKITVKNA

-821 MGIMLMFGVLYFCKK
+821 IGIMLMFAVLYFCKK

>member
-103 LSGKLKKSRE
+103 LSGKFKKSRE

-200 GKISVDIRD
+200 GKINLDIRD
-209 VFLPNAKDKDFIV
+209 VFLPNAKDKDFVV
-222 MYSDAI
+222 MYSNAT

-239 DTNNIGKATDIVP
+239 DTNNIGRATDIVP

-262 FTELYGKMIWVFP
+262 FTELYGKVIWVFP
-275 NAKKITTEGYG
+275 NAKKIITEGYG

-326 FNWKHWN
+326 FNWQHWN

-378 EAISKDLPIGNYTL
+378 EVISKDLPIGNYTL
-392 VEKEAPKGYE
+392 VEVEAPKGYE
-402 LSKDKIAVKVEK
+402 LLKDKITVK
-414 DAEVEIKIGNK
+414 I
-425 KLPDPM
+425 
-431 GKMKLVKVDISD
+431 
-443 KNKKLA
+443 
-449 GAKFHIEDA
+449 
-458 KGKVVGELITDEKGE
+458 
-473 AISKDLPIGNY
+473 
-484 TLVEKEAPKG
+484 
-494 YELSKDKIAVKV
+494 
-506 EKDAEV
+506 
-512 EIKIGNK
+512 
-519 KLPDPMGKMKLVKV
+519 
-533 DISDKNKKLAGA
+533 
-545 KFKIEDLNGKI
+545 
-556 VGELVTNEEGEA
+556 
-568 ISKDLPIGNYTLVEK
+568 
-583 EAPKGYELSKD
+583 
-594 KIAVKV
+594 

-788 TEAVKKQKITVKNA
+788 TEAVKTQKITVKNA

-821 MGIMLMFGVLYFCKK
+821 IGIMLMFGVLYFCKK

>member
-1 MRLRLKLV
+1 MRLRFKLV

-26 VPKEAY
+26 VPKEVY
-32 GSTTTL
+32 GSTTNL

-94 VDEGYPSLL
+94 GDEGYPSLL
-103 LSGKLKKSRE
+103 LSGKFKKSRE

-200 GKISVDIRD
+200 GKINLDIRD

-431 GKMKLVKVDISD
+431 
-443 KNKKLA
+443 
-449 GAKFHIEDA
+449 E
-458 KGKVVGELITDEKGE
+458 
-473 AISKDLPIGNY
+473 
-484 TLVEKEAPKG
+484 
-494 YELSKDKIAVKV
+494 
-506 EKDAEV
+506 
-512 EIKIGNK
+512 
-519 KLPDPMGKMKLVKV
+519 KMKLVKV

-556 VGELVTNEEGEA
+556 VGELVTNEEGEV
-568 ISKDLPIGNYTLVEK
+568 ISKDLPIGNYTLVE
-583 EAPKGYELSKD
+583 
-594 KIAVKV
+594 V
-600 EKDAEVEIKIGNKKL
+600 
-615 PDPMGKMKLVKVDI
+615 
-629 SDKNK
+629 
-634 KLAGAKFH
+634 
-642 IEDAKGKVV
+642 
-651 GELITD
+651 
-657 EKGEMISKDLPIGNY
+657 
-672 TLVEI
+672 

-688 KIAVKIEKDTV
+688 KITVKIEKDAE
-699 VEIKIENKK
+699 VEIKIGNKK

-788 TEAVKKQKITVKNA
+788 TEAVKTQKITVKNA

-821 MGIMLMFGVLYFCKK
+821 IGIMLMFGVLYFCKK

>member
-1 MRLRLKLV
+1 
-9 SIHFI
+9 
-14 VLLML
+14 L

-32 GSTTTL
+32 GSTTNL
-38 EGLGDISRY
+38 ESLGDISRY

-103 LSGKLKKSRE
+103 LSGKFKKSRE

-200 GKISVDIRD
+200 GEINLDIRD

-228 EVTFKNGSILY
+228 EVTFKNGAILY
-239 DTNNIGKATDIVP
+239 DKNNIGRATDIIP

-262 FTELYGKMIWVFP
+262 FTELYSKMIWVFP

-353 LVGAKFKIEDLNGKI
+353 LEGAKFKIEDSKGKI
-368 VGELVTNEEG
+368 VGELVTNKEG
-378 EAISKDLPIGNYTL
+378 EAISKDLPKGNYTL
-392 VEKEAPKGYE
+392 VEIEAPKDYE
-402 LSKDKIAVKVEK
+402 LLKDNITVKIEK
-414 DAEVEIKIGNK
+414 DAVVEIKIGNK

-449 GAKFHIEDA
+449 GAKFHIED
-458 KGKVVGELITDEKGE
+458 
-473 AISKDLPIGNY
+473 SK
-484 TLVEKEAPKG
+484 
-494 YELSKDKIAVKV
+494 
-506 EKDAEV
+506 
-512 EIKIGNK
+512 
-519 KLPDPMGKMKLVKV
+519 
-533 DISDKNKKLAGA
+533 
-545 KFKIEDLNGKI
+545 GKI
-556 VGELVTNEEGEA
+556 VGELVTNEEGEV
-568 ISKDLPIGNYTLVEK
+568 ISKNLPIGNYTV
-583 EAPKGYELSKD
+583 
-594 KIAVKV
+594 
-600 EKDAEVEIKIGNKKL
+600 
-615 PDPMGKMKLVKVDI
+615 
-629 SDKNK
+629 
-634 KLAGAKFH
+634 
-642 IEDAKGKVV
+642 
-651 GELITD
+651 
-657 EKGEMISKDLPIGNY
+657 
-672 TLVEI
+672 VEI

-688 KIAVKIEKDTV
+688 KIAVKVEKDTV
-699 VEIKIENKK
+699 VEIKIGNKK

-723 KDSELKLKGAVFQV
+723 MDSELKLKGAVFQV
-737 LDKEGKELSR
+737 LDKEGKEVSR

-774 NGYMLLRDPIEIEI
+774 NGYMLLRDSIEIEI
-788 TEAVKKQKITVKNA
+788 TEAVKTQKITVKNA
-802 KNNWVIPNTGGSG
+802 KNNWVIPNTGGRG

-821 MGIMLMFGVLYFCKK
+821 IGIMLMFGVLYFCKK

>member
-1 MRLRLKLV
+1 MRLQLKLV
-9 SIHFI
+9 SIHFM

-19 SVSFVVY
+19 CVSFVVY
-26 VPKEAY
+26 APKAAY
-32 GSTTTL
+32 GSTTNL

-47 NAVVFGNHKAIGG
+47 NAVVFGNHIAVGG

-79 VGAAAGTSNIVGEKW
+79 VGVAAGTSNIVGEKW
-94 VDEGYPSLL
+94 DDEGYPSLL
-103 LSGKLKKSRE
+103 LSGKFKKSRE

-154 NEFRNIVNQV
+154 NEFHNIVNQV

-178 NMSHGIGK
+178 NMSYGIGK

-192 IYVSSELT
+192 IYVSSELV
-200 GKISVDIRD
+200 GKINLDIRD
-209 VFLPNAKDKDFIV
+209 VFLPNAKGKDFIV

-228 EVTFKNGSILY
+228 EVTFKNGAILY
-239 DTNNIGKATDIVP
+239 DTNNIGRATDIIP

-262 FTELYGKMIWVFP
+262 FTELYGKVIWVFP

-326 FNWKHWN
+326 FNWQPWN

-341 IKKVDSNNDNKK
+341 IKKVDSNNDNKE
-353 LVGAKFKIEDLNGKI
+353 LMGAKFHIEDSNKKV
-368 VGELVTNEEG
+368 VGELVTDEKG
-378 EAISKDLPIGNYTL
+378 EAMSKELPIGNYTL
-392 VEKEAPKGYE
+392 VETEAPKGYE
-402 LSKDKIAVKVEK
+402 LLKDKIAVKIEK
-414 DAEVEIKIGNK
+414 DAVVEIKIGNK

-431 GKMKLVKVDISD
+431 GKMKLVKVDTGD

-449 GAKFHIEDA
+449 GAKFHIEDSN
-458 KGKVVGELITDEKGE
+458 KKVVGELVTDGQGE
-473 AISKDLPIGNY
+473 AISKELQIGNY
-484 TLVEKEAPKG
+484 TLVEVEAPKG
-494 YELSKDKIAVKV
+494 YDLLKDKIAVKV
-506 EKDAEV
+506 EKDVV

-533 DISDKNKKLAGA
+533 D
-545 KFKIEDLNGKI
+545 
-556 VGELVTNEEGEA
+556 T
-568 ISKDLPIGNYTLVEK
+568 
-583 EAPKGYELSKD
+583 
-594 KIAVKV
+594 
-600 EKDAEVEIKIGNKKL
+600 
-615 PDPMGKMKLVKVDI
+615 

-642 IEDAKGKVV
+642 IEDSNKKVV
-651 GELITD
+651 GELVTD
-657 EKGEMISKDLPIGNY
+657 EKGEAISKELPIGNY
-672 TLVEI
+672 TLVEV
-677 EAPKGYELLKD
+677 EAPKGYDLLKD

-699 VEIKIENKK
+699 VEIKIGNKK

-723 KDSELKLKGAVFQV
+723 KDINLKLKGAVFQV
-737 LDKEGKELSR
+737 LDKEGKEVTR
-747 LITDEKGKVI
+747 LTTDEKGKVI
-757 SNQLAIGK
+757 SNQLVLGK
-765 YTIKEIKAP
+765 YMIKEIKAP

-788 TEAVKKQKITVKNA
+788 TEAVRTQKLTVRNV

-815 TTIFYV
+815 TTSFYV
-821 MGIMLMFGVLYFCKK
+821 IGFVLMFGVLCLYKK
-836 NRIL
+836 NRI